1 MKCRF
6 FLNVVISE
14 CSPIF
19 KLFTGKNETLLVG
32 RNTFLIL
39 NFSFDVIDRIGL
51 FNFKCNCFSCQ
62 RFHEY
67 LHLNKLRINYDAR

>member
-1 MKCRF
+1 
-6 FLNVVISE
+6 
-14 CSPIF
+14 
-19 KLFTGKNETLLVG
+19 
-32 RNTFLIL
+32 
-39 NFSFDVIDRIGL
+39 L